1 MRNKCVANH
10 VLFRDGIYYYVR
22 RVPCDLSEFYTVNR
36 LSFSLK
42 TKSVSTA
49 VRFSNSISQ
58 RLEDYWLGLRPQKMD
73 IPNLFVDISSSLLPK
88 LPSKASTNLGAIQ
101 RVVMWSQASSIN
113 YLVRHLVMKTLNWSW
128 RFLFILFLLV
138 VRWL

>member
-58 RLEDYWLGLRPQKMD
+58 RLEDYWLGLRLQKMD
-73 IPNLFVDISSSLLPK
+73 IPAIS
-88 LPSKASTNLGAIQ
+88 
-101 RVVMWSQASSIN
+101 
-113 YLVRHLVMKTLNWSW
+113 LVRTSDVGTDYVGALS
-128 RFLFILFLLV
+128 V
-138 VRWL
+138 VI